1 MTPNRDSLQSFPLQI
16 LPDSTRVLLVPR
28 DLTKAD
34 IGLKAARRIEAG
46 EVILVVPQMFFIV
59 ANWIALNESER
70 HLQPY
75 DMALPDWD
83 SFTVLAAW
91 LLRERAKGAASP
103 WARYLRSL
111 PAYVPLP
118 ALFPQDLID
127 QFEPRVS
134 RQHMPTCTISAAAT
148 LLPSPMPLPS
158 LLFPTPTLL
167 PPPPFEIPLP
177 QATRLKTAYADL
189 YDRCKSSNPAA
200 IANAS
205 RSEFYW
211 ALSIVTS
218 RSFTFSPS
226 LRARG
231 DGEEQQAEGTDGAER
246 GEDGGLDGADGADGA
261 EVAAEVKEGVATEGA
276 GGEAEEGRSGSSS
289 SSSSSGGG
297 SDGGGSREE
306 DWYATSAAMLPFA
319 DLFNHDF
326 YSNVGWKLSG
336 DHFLFTT
343 YQAIEKGE
351 PLRISYGEYRTV
363 DMVAQYGFV
372 PVYNHFHTVLL
383 FPT

>member
-1 MTPNRDSLQSFPLQI
+1 
-16 LPDSTRVLLVPR
+16 
-28 DLTKAD
+28 
-34 IGLKAARRIEAG
+34 
-46 EVILVVPQMFFIV
+46 
-59 ANWIALNESER
+59 
-70 HLQPY
+70 
-75 DMALPDWD
+75 MALPDWD

-91 LLRERAKGAASP
+91 LLRERAKEAASP

-111 PAYVPLP
+111 PAYMPLP

-127 QFEPRVS
+127 QFEYWPIVD
-134 RQHMPTCTISAAAT
+134 QHMPTCTISAAAT

-167 PPPPFEIPLP
+167 PPPPFEVPLP

-211 ALSIVTS
+211 ALSIVTA

-246 GEDGGLDGADGADGA
+246 GDDGGLDGADGADGA

-276 GGEAEEGRSGSSS
+276 GGEAEEGRFGSSS
-289 SSSSSGGG
+289 SSSSSSSSIGGG

-326 YSNVGWKLSG
+326 YSNVGWKEWKVRGGWEVSMASSLAYHITYLLLPSPLSLP
-336 DHFLFTT
+336 FPPLPSLLSFPSSPLPPLLSLLSPSPSSVPPLPFPFSRPSSPLPLFCPSSPLPLLLSLLASSQGTT
-343 YQAIEKGE
+343 FSS
-351 PLRISYGEYRTV
+351 R
-363 DMVAQYGFV
+363 
-372 PVYNHFHTVLL
+372 
-383 FPT
+383 PTKPSRKESR